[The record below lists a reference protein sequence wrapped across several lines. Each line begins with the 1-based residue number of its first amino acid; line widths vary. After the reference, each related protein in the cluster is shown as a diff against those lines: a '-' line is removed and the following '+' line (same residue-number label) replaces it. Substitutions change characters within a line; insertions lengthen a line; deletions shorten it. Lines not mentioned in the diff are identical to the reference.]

1 MLALIACGTGVY
13 LGLKFNV
20 LALLPISGL
29 GAGAYVVV
37 SWSSGNGLLRSLVLV
52 IIPLVA
58 VQLGYFVGLT
68 ARDGYRHL
76 LIRLKL
82 GQSRQA

>member
-1 MLALIACGTGVY
+1 MLALIACGAGLY

-20 LALLPISGL
+20 LALLPLSGL
-29 GAGAYVVV
+29 GAGAYVIV
-37 SWSSGNGLLRSLVLV
+37 SWSSGTGLLRSLVFV
-52 IIPLVA
+52 IVPLIA

-76 LIRLKL
+76 LIRLKF
-82 GQSRQA
+82 GQSRRA